1 MEAAG
6 HKGPKFPHDEQAFL
20 ATVLKMLEVDGRKD
34 AVRVLTTGSVS
45 IAYMGEDW
53 RIDRWNINI
62 RLPFDTYAAMNSR
75 EGIEAMVTMTA
86 QKLLSGD
93 AANSVD
99 STSILPEIE
108 ETPVRGV
115 VTNQGRAHSLNVAAI
130 IEEGGLRFRSK
141 PEVNLHRALKTHD
154 ITYAPLSVF
163 VSRGRKVEP
172 DFVLIKDGVVLV
184 VEVDG
189 PMHHESPV
197 DAHKRLEGFMHN
209 GIRVERVTSSECAT
223 EEKAKV
229 VAEKLMTLMTKY
241 ALQR

>member
-1 MEAAG
+1 MEATERR
-6 HKGPKFPHDEQAFL
+6 GPKFPHNEQAFL
-20 ATVLKMLEVDGRKD
+20 ATLVKMLDLDGRKD
-34 AVRVLTTGSVS
+34 AARVLTMGNVS

-53 RIDRWNINI
+53 RIERWSINI
-62 RLPFDTYAAMNSR
+62 RLPFDAYAAMKSR
-75 EGIEAMVTMTA
+75 DGIETTVTMKA

-93 AANSVD
+93 AGNSVD
-99 STSILPEIE
+99 STSILPEVE
-108 ETPVRGV
+108 VTPVRGA

-130 IEEGGLRFRSK
+130 IEEGGRRFRSK
-141 PEVNLHRALKTHD
+141 AEVNLHRALKTHD

-163 VSRGRKVEP
+163 VSGGRKVEP

-189 PMHHESPV
+189 PTHYESSV

-209 GIRVERVTSSECAT
+209 GIRVERVTSADCAT
-223 EEKAKV
+223 EEKAKA
-229 VAEKLMTLMTKY
+229 VAEKLMALMTKY